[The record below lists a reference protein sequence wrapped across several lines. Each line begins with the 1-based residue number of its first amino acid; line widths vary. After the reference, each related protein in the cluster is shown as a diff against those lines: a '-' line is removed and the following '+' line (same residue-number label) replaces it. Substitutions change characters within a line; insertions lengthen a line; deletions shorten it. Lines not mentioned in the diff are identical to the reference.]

1 MDKIKIKV
9 PATSANLGSG
19 FDICGIA
26 LERPFD
32 EMEVSVSGA
41 DTIKSIGKYSVPENM
56 SENTCGPVVSKM
68 RQDFGFGPL
77 DIMINK
83 QIRPGGG
90 MGSSAASAA
99 GIAYAIDKLF
109 DLKLDDESIVKY
121 AALGEQIAAGTPHYD
136 NVTPA
141 IFGGFT
147 IVFSRNPI
155 KIKKINAPKT
165 LDAIIIAPEE
175 GKISTKAARSV
186 LPDMVSR
193 ISSQDNLQCLS
204 SLICSML
211 DGNVEMLI
219 KSMDDKIIEPAR
231 AKAGILKHFD
241 EIKRIASS
249 LGYGV
254 AASGAGPAVLILGDR
269 SNNSKNDLIAQIDQ
283 VFKEKHEIILSSIS
297 NSGATT
303 LG

>member
-26 LERPFD
+26 LEHPFD
-32 EMEVSVSGA
+32 EMEVSVSRA
-41 DTIKSIGKYSVPENM
+41 DTIKSIGKYGVPENL

-68 RQDFGFGPL
+68 RQDFGFEPL
-77 DIMINK
+77 DIKINK

-90 MGSSAASAA
+90 LGSSAASAA

-109 DLKLDDESIVKY
+109 DLKLDGEAIVKY

-136 NVTPA
+136 NVAPA
-141 IFGGFT
+141 ILGGFT
-147 IVFSRNPI
+147 IVFSRNPL

-219 KSMDDKIIEPAR
+219 KSMDDRIIEPAR

-241 EIKRIASS
+241 EIKGIANS

-254 AASGAGPAVLILGDR
+254 AASGAYFSELIVR
-269 SNNSKNDLIAQIDQ
+269 I
-283 VFKEKHEIILSSIS
+283 
-297 NSGATT
+297 
-303 LG
+303 